1 MATITIELK
10 IDGQVVAVTAMT
22 PKDFTSGSRGY
33 WGQIRPVIDGA
44 KHIASISLVE
54 IGSKNAKPPAPEEPI
69 VVFSG
74 AATAHKVGRKS
85 AK

>member
-10 IDGQVVAVTAMT
+10 VGGQVAAVTAMA

-33 WGQIRPVIDGA
+33 WGQIRPVIDGV
-44 KHIASISLVE
+44 KYIASISLVE
-54 IGSKNAKPPAPEEPI
+54 IGSKNAKPSVEEPI
-69 VVFSG
+69 VAFSG
-74 AATAHKVGRKS
+74 AVKATKVARKS